1 MPPNV
6 HFSKLNPT
14 IDLEDF
20 AAEIPITTT
29 ALSGSMLSSG
39 GIELTWDPGD
49 HVGGVPSLPSKRRS
63 KRRLKRPF
71 FEKASGL
78 SSFGFGGTNAH
89 VTCKSSEEVVETK
102 AGQ

>member
-49 HVGGVPSLPSKRRS
+49 PVGGVPSFPSLP
-63 KRRLKRPF
+63 
-71 FEKASGL
+71 
-78 SSFGFGGTNAH
+78 
-89 VTCKSSEEVVETK
+89 VETPVLK
-102 AGQ
+102 KRQVFPRSASVAPMRM